1 MTGRT
6 SVSVAATALVAGRA
20 SGPVFVLRAPLS
32 FWGGFDVVSGRIVD
46 RRHPQMGLTPAG
58 HVLVSEA
65 GKGSSSGS
73 SVLAEAIRLGTGPVG
88 IVLLSRD
95 AIVTVGAMIAAELY
109 GKKCPVV
116 LVQADAWQR
125 VTTARRLD
133 IVADR
138 DRASIRIEA
147 PIDCQPPRPLGDGR
161 AP

>member
-1 MTGRT
+1 MTGHA
-6 SVSVAATALVAGRA
+6 SDSIAATALVAGRV

-32 FWGGFDVVSGRIVD
+32 FWGGFDVASGRIID
-46 RRHPQMGLTPAG
+46 RRHPQMGLAPAG
-58 HVLVSEA
+58 HVLVTEA

-95 AIVTVGAMIAAELY
+95 AIMTVGAMIAAELY

-116 LVQADAWQR
+116 LVQAGDWQR
-125 VTTARRLD
+125 VASARRLE

-138 DRASIRIEA
+138 ERASICIEA
-147 PIDCQPPRPLGDGR
+147 PVAG
-161 AP
+161 